1 MESFIYLLHLFYFF
15 NLSKFNIYLSGIW
28 IQGLSDLL
36 FPGGILD
43 SLSRESNGGQGYYAK
58 LEECGWL
65 RHIRLILKAGEISD
79 FELWIIS
86 VILFCFWLFLIVVV
100 NFALF
105 SFSLQSIILLIT
117 SYLIL
122 QLFVHI
128 IIFQQK
134 NIVIKKKSNKKQRN
148 STNASHIFHGFFFH
162 GNDLMISYT
171 YFSNFTSVF

>member
-1 MESFIYLLHLFYFF
+1 MHSFIYLLHLFYFF
-15 NLSKFNIYLSGIW
+15 NLSKFNIHLSGIW

-65 RHIRLILKAGEISD
+65 RHIRLILKAGDIRD
-79 FELWIIS
+79 FEWWMIS
-86 VILFCFWLFLIVVV
+86 VILSYEWNRWFWVKNYLGSDIVLYLIDVV

-128 IIFQQK
+128 IIFK
-134 NIVIKKKSNKKQRN
+134 YNKK
-148 STNASHIFHGFFFH
+148 
-162 GNDLMISYT
+162 
-171 YFSNFTSVF
+171 